1 MDNNHKNA
9 ASAYGSDYLTSAR
22 EVAKK
27 RGLNIKIVSFTED
40 NERLIFSLEKGVT
53 PGLEE
58 LADDLKT
65 LFGRQINFQEASSRD
80 KAAAIGGIGPC
91 GQILCCKKWLQKP
104 INVPV
109 KILAEEN
116 LTGNPVGYTGACGN
130 LMCCLTYENANF
142 KCPARDHLTPEMKG
156 ESVAATTI
164 TTENKPKE
172 EHRKKI
178 RRLILKR

>member
-1 MDNNHKNA
+1 MDTNHKNT
-9 ASAYGSDYLTSAR
+9 ASAYGSDYLSSAR

-40 NERLIFSLEKGVT
+40 DEGLIFSLEKGIT
-53 PGLEE
+53 AGLEE

-80 KAAAIGGIGPC
+80 KAAVIGGVGPC

-104 INVPV
+104 INVPI

-116 LTGNPVGYTGACGN
+116 LTGNPAGYTGSCGN

-142 KCPARDHLTPEMKG
+142 KCPARDHLTPEMKT
-156 ESVAATTI
+156 ENQKEPEK
-164 TTENKPKE
+164 ENKPKE